1 MYQRITVIGNLGRDP
16 ELRYTPSGEAV
27 TDLSVATTES
37 WKDTEGVKKDRT
49 TWWKVAVWGK
59 QAETCNQ
66 FLKKGSKVLV
76 EGTMRGDEKGNP
88 RTFQRQDGS
97 WGASYEMTAKDVRF
111 MSSRSEGTGSPVAN
125 GSGEFE
131 GAMAA
136 TEDDL
141 PF

>member
-1 MYQRITVIGNLGRDP
+1 MYQRIMIIGNLGQDP
-16 ELRYTPSGEAV
+16 ELRYLPSGQAV
-27 TDLSVATTES
+27 TKLGVATTES
-37 WKDTEGVKKDRT
+37 WKDQSGEKQERT
-49 TWWKVAVWGK
+49 TWWKVSVWGK

-111 MSSRSEGTGSPVAN
+111 MSPRSEGTGSN

-131 GAMAA
+131 GAVAA

>member
-1 MYQRITVIGNLGRDP
+1 
-16 ELRYTPSGEAV
+16 
-27 TDLSVATTES
+27 
-37 WKDTEGVKKDRT
+37 
-49 TWWKVAVWGK
+49 
-59 QAETCNQ
+59 
-66 FLKKGSKVLV
+66 
-76 EGTMRGDEKGNP
+76 MRGDEKGNP

-111 MSSRSEGTGSPVAN
+111 MSPRTEGAGATASKGS
-125 GSGEFE
+125 SEFE

>member
-1 MYQRITVIGNLGRDP
+1 
-16 ELRYTPSGEAV
+16 
-27 TDLSVATTES
+27 
-37 WKDTEGVKKDRT
+37 
-49 TWWKVAVWGK
+49 
-59 QAETCNQ
+59 
-66 FLKKGSKVLV
+66 
-76 EGTMRGDEKGNP
+76 MRGDEKGNP

-111 MSSRSEGTGSPVAN
+111 MSPRSEGTGSN

-131 GAMAA
+131 GAVAA

>member
-1 MYQRITVIGNLGRDP
+1 MYQRIMIIGNLGQDP
-16 ELRYTPSGEAV
+16 ELRYLPSGQAV
-27 TDLSVATTES
+27 TKLGVATTES
-37 WKDTEGVKKDRT
+37 WKDQSGEKQERT
-49 TWWKVAVWGK
+49 TWWKVSVWGK

-66 FLKKGSKVLV
+66 FLKKGSKVFV
-76 EGTMRGDEKGNP
+76 EGTMRGDEKGHP

-111 MSSRSEGTGSPVAN
+111 MSPRSEGTGSN
-125 GSGEFE
+125 GSAEFE
-131 GAMAA
+131 EAVAA

>member
-1 MYQRITVIGNLGRDP
+1 MYQRITIIGNLGRDP
-16 ELRYTPSGEAV
+16 ELRYLPSGQAV
-27 TDLSVATTES
+27 TNLSVATTEF
-37 WKDTEGVKKDRT
+37 WKDTEGAKKDRT
-49 TWWKVAVWGK
+49 IWWKVAVWDK

-111 MSSRSEGTGSPVAN
+111 MSPRSEGTGSTVAN
-125 GSGEFE
+125 GSSEFE

>member
-1 MYQRITVIGNLGRDP
+1 MYQRITIIGNLGRDP
-16 ELRYTPSGEAV
+16 ELRYLPSGQAV
-27 TDLSVATTES
+27 TNLSVATTEF
-37 WKDTEGVKKDRT
+37 WKDTEGAKKDRT
-49 TWWKVAVWGK
+49 IWWKVAVWDK

-97 WGASYEMTAKDVRF
+97 WGASYEMKAIVVRF
-111 MSSRSEGTGSPVAN
+111 LSPHSEGTGSN

-131 GAMAA
+131 GVVAA